1 MSSYALYRGTTL
13 GQALEQTLSDMD
25 DEGLLPKSLVNKI
38 LFQFDKSMNKQIS
51 RLPKE
56 KVQFCATQLVTYRY
70 CDNVWT
76 FILNNVTLR
85 DSQRSFDEPVDKL
98 KIVACDG
105 RQTNLLQA
113 MSQGGPSKK
122 AARGAAADVDD
133 DESD

>member
-13 GQALEQTLSDMD
+13 GQALEQTLNDMEE
-25 DEGLLPKSLVNKI
+25 EGLLPKQLVSKV
-38 LFQFDKSMNKQIS
+38 LTQFDKSMNKQIS

-56 KVQFCATQLVTYRY
+56 KMNFCATQLLTYRY

-76 FILNNVTLR
+76 FILNNVTLK
-85 DSQRSFDEPVDKL
+85 DPQRSFDDPIEKL

-105 RQTNLLQA
+105 RQTSLLQGV
-113 MSQGGPSKK
+113 SGQGPSKRV
-122 AARGAAADVDD
+122 ARAAADDD